1 MFLEATVQP
10 NIAVKPVLTQ
20 QEPAQPVI
28 SRRSGRLPIRKI
40 EDSIFE
46 TDDRHRFEGSLLK
59 LTSKSDTGGKYGT
72 VNLATHTQITRIE
85 DINEVY

>member
-1 MFLEATVQP
+1 MFLEATVKP
-10 NIAVKPVLTQ
+10 NIATTPVLTQ

-46 TDDRHRFEGSLLK
+46 TDDRHQFEGSLLK
-59 LTSKSDTGGKYGT
+59 LTSKSDTGGKYGD
-72 VNLATHTQITRIE
+72 VNLAVDTQTTRTE
-85 DINEVY
+85 DMNEVH